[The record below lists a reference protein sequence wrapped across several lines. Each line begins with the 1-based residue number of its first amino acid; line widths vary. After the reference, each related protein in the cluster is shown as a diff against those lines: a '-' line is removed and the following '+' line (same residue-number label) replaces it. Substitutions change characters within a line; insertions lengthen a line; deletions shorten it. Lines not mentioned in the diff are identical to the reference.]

1 MGGILICAGVR
12 ALSGLAGMCY
22 SGAGSVD
29 MARGT
34 PVRIWQLVALV
45 VALTSSV
52 ARAEPRVALVIGNSR
67 YDERLGAL
75 ANPARDA
82 DLIAASLKK
91 SGFEVEQV
99 SDADRRTMFRAMARL
114 GQRARAAGSNT
125 TALFYYAGHGL
136 QAKTVNYLVP
146 VGAQIESEADI
157 RIESIPADSVLDYME
172 EGGAANSIVI
182 LDSCRNTP
190 VVRRVRS
197 LRAGY
202 APIEKRGSALIS
214 VSTSQGEYALD
225 GDGDNSPY
233 ATALAREIAVPG
245 QGILDMFL
253 NVRKA
258 VLAETRGAQE
268 PTELSNSLRENFPFT
283 VKVEVT
289 ITAQPNAIATPPL
302 APGTL
307 VRDFATVPTGTS
319 SDGTVMAGP
328 YLRDGPVLLQLRD
341 VSPSGS
347 DVVFINNRALYEG
360 KAVAPTISQ
369 NMLTMRNTGNVV
381 ASFTLTLAVPAEKVS
396 FLIPRM
402 FPETPSGITFPA
414 WKATALSASG
424 SELDTRSRALARRF
438 GTDIEREVV
447 TLRAPAFEGI
457 AAVRFESEPR
467 LGTTPFAAFSAI
479 LIEGVWV
486 EPMSGKPGG

>member
-1 MGGILICAGVR
+1 MR
-12 ALSGLAGMCY
+12 FRHWLA
-22 SGAGSVD
+22 
-29 MARGT
+29 
-34 PVRIWQLVALV
+34 ILVALV
-45 VALTSSV
+45 LAP
-52 ARAEPRVALVIGNSR
+52 AAHAEPRVALVIGNSA
-67 YDERLGAL
+67 YDERLGEL
-75 ANPARDA
+75 ANPAGDA
-82 DLIAASLKK
+82 ELIAAALKK
-91 SGFEVEQV
+91 SGFEVELV
-99 SDADRRTMFRAMARL
+99 RDADRRQMFQAMARL
-114 GQRARAAGSNT
+114 GQRTRAAGANA

-136 QAKTVNYLVP
+136 QSKTVNYLVP
-146 VGAQIESEADI
+146 VGAVIDSEADI
-157 RIESIPADSVLDYME
+157 RIDSIPADSVLDYME

-197 LRAGY
+197 VRAGY
-202 APIEKRGSALIS
+202 APIEKRGSTLVA

-225 GDGDNSPY
+225 GDGGNSPY

-289 ITAQPNAIATPPL
+289 VTAQPVAPPAL

-307 VRDFATVPTGTS
+307 ARDFATVPTGS
-319 SDGTVMAGP
+319 SGDGMVLAGP
-328 YLRDGPVLLQLRD
+328 YLRDGPVLMQLRD
-341 VSPSGS
+341 VSPPGS
-347 DVVFINNRALYEG
+347 EVVFANNRALYEG

-369 NMLTMRNTGNVV
+369 NLLTQRNTGNVP
-381 ASFTLTLAVPAEKVS
+381 AAFTLTLPTAAAKVS
-396 FLIPRM
+396 FLIPRL
-402 FPETPSGITFPA
+402 FPETASGITFPA
-414 WKATALSASG
+414 WTVTALSASG
-424 SELDTRSRALARRF
+424 QVLDSRSRALGRRL
-438 GTDIEREVV
+438 GADIEREVV

-457 AAVRFESEPR
+457 AALRFESDPR
-467 LGTTPFAAFSAI
+467 LQGTPFAAFSAI

-486 EPMSGKPGG
+486 EPMP